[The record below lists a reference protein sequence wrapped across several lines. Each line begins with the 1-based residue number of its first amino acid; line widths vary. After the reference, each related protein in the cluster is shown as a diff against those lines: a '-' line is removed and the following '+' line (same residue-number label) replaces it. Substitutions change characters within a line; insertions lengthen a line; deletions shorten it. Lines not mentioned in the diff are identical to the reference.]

1 VNTVSIVSWNIQC
14 GLGCDGVFDLA
25 RIARVTRALGDA
37 DVICYQEVARLDPA
51 YANGADQQA
60 ELRALF
66 PGYEVFFGA
75 GLDRGG
81 GEHGGPE
88 GARRQFGN
96 ALLSRL
102 PVVQIFRHLLPHPA
116 AGGIKHMQRQ
126 AIEAVVQTKSGP
138 LRVVTTHLE
147 YFSAAHRAAQIARLR
162 EIQAEVAA
170 NEVAPAKAARS
181 PYDPTPRPAALV
193 LCGDFNVK
201 PDDAEYT
208 QLMAEP
214 LVDAWCVARGAEPQ
228 PPSTGLFDRK
238 QWPMGGHCR
247 DYFAVTADVAQRI
260 AAVEIDVTTD
270 ASDHQPLLLTLR
282 D

>member
-1 VNTVSIVSWNIQC
+1 MTLILTWNIQC

-37 DVICYQEVARLDPA
+37 DVICYQEVARHDPV
-51 YANGADQQA
+51 YAAGADQQA
-60 ELRALF
+60 ELQRLF
-66 PGYEVFFGA
+66 PGYQVFFGA

-81 GEHGGPE
+81 EFGGAG

-116 AGGIKHMQRQ
+116 EGGIKHMQRQ
-126 AIEAVVQTKSGP
+126 AIEAVVQAPCGP

-147 YFSAAHRAAQIARLR
+147 YFSAVHRAAQIARLR
-162 EIQAEVAA
+162 EIHAEIAA
-170 NEVAPAKAARS
+170 NEAAPAKAARS
-181 PYDPTPRPAALV
+181 PYDPTPRPASLV

-208 QLMAEP
+208 QLTAEP
-214 LVDAWCVARGAEPQ
+214 LLDAWRVARGAEPH
-228 PPSTGLFDRK
+228 PPSTGLFDCR

-247 DYFAVTADVAQRI
+247 DYFVVTADMARRV
-260 AAVEIDVTTD
+260 AAVEIDLTTD

>member
-1 VNTVSIVSWNIQC
+1 MTSILSWNIQC

-25 RIARVTRALGDA
+25 RIARVMRVLGDA
-37 DVICYQEVARLDPA
+37 DVICCQEVARHDAA
-51 YANGADQQA
+51 YASGADQEA
-60 ELRALF
+60 ELQRLF
-66 PGYEVFFGA
+66 PGYQVFFGA
-75 GLDRGG
+75 GLDREGDGG
-81 GEHGGPE
+81 AG

-102 PVVQIFRHLLPHPA
+102 PVLQVFRHLLPHPA

-126 AIEAVVQTKSGP
+126 AIEAVLQTASGP

-147 YFSAAHRAAQIARLR
+147 YFSCDHRAAQIARLR
-162 EIQAEVAA
+162 EIQQEVAA
-170 NEVAPAKAARS
+170 NEASPAKAAPS
-181 PYDPTPRPAALV
+181 PYDLTPRPASLV

-214 LVDAWCVARGAEPQ
+214 LLDAWRVARGAEPH

-260 AAVEIDVTTD
+260 AAVEIDLTTD